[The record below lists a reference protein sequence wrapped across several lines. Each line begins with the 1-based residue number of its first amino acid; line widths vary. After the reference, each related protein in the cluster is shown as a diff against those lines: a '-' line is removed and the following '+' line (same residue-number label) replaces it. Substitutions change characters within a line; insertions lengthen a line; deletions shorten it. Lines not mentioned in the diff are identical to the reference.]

1 LIVLKAFPLLISPDG
16 RYNSPMFSR
25 LFPLLLIVLLLGMGL
40 PSKVHADGW
49 GTNPDPDAEDEN
61 VKGGFAPPYEYE
73 RQAYGYDPEGVTYK
87 ENQAED
93 FQVIFI
99 TATPFTAMASFVL
112 YGTVSLVNDGTFGI
126 GGDLFL
132 PFVGTALAG
141 STAIACISVLTNP
154 YPPPNQ
160 TTFSENQNQ
169 PKALAFEVPLVTAKF

>member
-1 LIVLKAFPLLISPDG
+1 MITPDDH
-16 RYNSPMFSR
+16 YNSPMFSR
-25 LFPLLLIVLLLGMGL
+25 LFPLLLIVLLLGICL
-40 PSKVHADGW
+40 PSHVHADDW
-49 GTNPDPDAEDEN
+49 GTTTTTDDEDEN
-61 VKGGFAPPYEYE
+61 IKGGFAPPYEYE

-99 TATPFTAMASFVL
+99 TSTPFTAMASFVI

-141 STAIACISVLTNP
+141 STAIACISVFSNS

-160 TTFSENQNQ
+160 ISQLGNPNQSM
-169 PKALAFEVPLVTAKF
+169 AFAFQIPLVTAKF